1 MKQQSFIFWKELTR
15 EYVPGKDALVLSK
28 REKKRLDAFLAS
40 LKPDVMMVVLSDEPV
55 EGKQHMAYVKE
66 HYNVGTIDASR
77 LLVRPE
83 FVALIRKKESDG
95 DFALLCRLYE
105 TAEKFAVYERKEDDI
120 IVDTNRPRTW
130 NEAGNIRFLSL
141 CIKIYGNA
149 CRKNRGTCF
158 RFSSIC

>member
-120 IVDTNRPRTW
+120 IAHGMRR
-130 NEAGNIRFLSL
+130 GNIRFLSL

-149 CRKNRGTCF
+149 CRKNRETCF

>member
-130 NEAGNIRFLSL
+130 NIRFLSL

-149 CRKNRGTCF
+149 CRKNRETCF

>member
-83 FVALIRKKESDG
+83 FVMGILRFFAGCTRPQKNLRFMSGKK
-95 DFALLCRLYE
+95 
-105 TAEKFAVYERKEDDI
+105 
-120 IVDTNRPRTW
+120 RTLSW
-130 NEAGNIRFLSL
+130 IQTVPAHGMRRGNIRFPSL
-141 CIKIYGNA
+141 CIKIYGNV
-149 CRKNRGTCF
+149 CRKNRETCF

>member
-55 EGKQHMAYVKE
+55 EGKQHMVYVKE

-83 FVALIRKKESDG
+83 FVALIRKK
-95 DFALLCRLYE
+95 
-105 TAEKFAVYERKEDDI
+105 RK
-120 IVDTNRPRTW
+120 RW
-130 NEAGNIRFLSL
+130 GFCASL
-141 CIKIYGNA
+141 PVVRDRRKICGL
-149 CRKNRGTCF
+149 
-158 RFSSIC
+158 

>member
-66 HYNVGTIDASR
+66 HYKDRKSTRLNSSHRSLSR
-77 LLVRPE
+77 MP
-83 FVALIRKKESDG
+83 
-95 DFALLCRLYE
+95 
-105 TAEKFAVYERKEDDI
+105 
-120 IVDTNRPRTW
+120 
-130 NEAGNIRFLSL
+130 
-141 CIKIYGNA
+141 
-149 CRKNRGTCF
+149 
-158 RFSSIC
+158 SSA